1 MFGARTAHK
10 FSKIAIRWTQAS
22 ATSLPKQLFA
32 ASKMVGIPKAK
43 IPEAISLPKSEKR
56 QSREAKSS
64 ESTSDSKKKLT
75 KFFVCFRELPPKME
89 ADFRTDHFYV
99 QTDHIA
105 KIMSDNA
112 D

>member
-1 MFGARTAHK
+1 MLASETYSGKQHEPLD
-10 FSKIAIRWTQAS
+10 QAS

-64 ESTSDSKKKLT
+64 ESTSDSKKKIDQI
-75 KFFVCFRELPPKME
+75 FRLLPRASTE
-89 ADFRTDHFYV
+89 NGGRF
-99 QTDHIA
+99 
-105 KIMSDNA
+105 SDRSFLRPDRSYSKNY